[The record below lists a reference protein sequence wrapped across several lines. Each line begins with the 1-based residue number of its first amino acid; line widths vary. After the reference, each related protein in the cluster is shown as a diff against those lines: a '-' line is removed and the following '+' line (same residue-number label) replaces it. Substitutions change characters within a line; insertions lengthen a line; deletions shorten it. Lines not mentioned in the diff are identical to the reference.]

1 MTEALFWLLVPPLF
15 VLTWAA
21 AVLLVIMLIDV
32 IADVVKKRKRNVY

>member
-1 MTEALFWLLVPPLF
+1 MIDALFWLLVPQLF

>member
-1 MTEALFWLLVPPLF
+1 MIDALFWLLVPQLF

-32 IADVVKKRKRNVY
+32 IADVVKKRTRNVY